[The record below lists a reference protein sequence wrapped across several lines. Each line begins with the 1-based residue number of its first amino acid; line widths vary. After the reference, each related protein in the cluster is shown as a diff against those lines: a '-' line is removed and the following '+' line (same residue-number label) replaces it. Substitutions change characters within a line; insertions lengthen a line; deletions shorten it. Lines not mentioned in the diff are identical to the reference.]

1 MDAGAAKRIA
11 AACDPATL
19 PQTLEVGAGTGAL
32 THALL
37 AAGARVRA
45 IEIDPD
51 LVALLRGREDLR
63 EAEIVEADALAFDY
77 AAAYGTAPWCATGNL
92 PYNIATPLLLGW
104 LALPRPPERIVV
116 MVQRDVADRF
126 TAKPGTPAYGSLTLA
141 VGFWMRVRR
150 AFVLGPQVFYP
161 RPKVDSAVV
170 IMERRS
176 EPPVAVRDV
185 PFLLQVVRAGFAYRR
200 KTLANS
206 LALALDIERSRVQTA
221 LARLGIDTEIRGEQ
235 LDLDA
240 FAAVAGQLEA

>member
-1 MDAGAAKRIA
+1 
-11 AACDPATL
+11 
-19 PQTLEVGAGTGAL
+19 
-32 THALL
+32 
-37 AAGARVRA
+37 
-45 IEIDPD
+45 
-51 LVALLRGREDLR
+51 
-63 EAEIVEADALAFDY
+63 
-77 AAAYGTAPWCATGNL
+77 
-92 PYNIATPLLLGW
+92 
-104 LALPRPPERIVV
+104 
-116 MVQRDVADRF
+116 
-126 TAKPGTPAYGSLTLA
+126 
-141 VGFWMRVRR
+141 MRVRR